1 MKKESVSNVVHNFL
15 ATGLR
20 VPRLHRDCRRGAQ
33 GSSDCR
39 GRNKLAVPATKI
51 AALRDS
57 EGSGSMK
64 ACEEEAAN
72 QRLSESTQ
80 LISEAERPVI
90 S

>member
-1 MKKESVSNVVHNFL
+1 ML
-15 ATGLR
+15 AG
-20 VPRLHRDCRRGAQ
+20 PRGTQIAEVEISL
-33 GSSDCR
+33 
-39 GRNKLAVPATKI
+39 VPATKI

-57 EGSGSMK
+57 EGSGSTK
-64 ACEEEAAN
+64 ASEEKAAAN

>member
-1 MKKESVSNVVHNFL
+1 MWCTISWPQVLGS
-15 ATGLR
+15 
-20 VPRLHRDCRRGAQ
+20 PDCTEIAGGAQ

-64 ACEEEAAN
+64 ASEAAAAN